1 MLNAHPMINCDE
13 ESIHLSKIAN
23 VAPQWYDK
31 DKEPMRLLNAGI
43 SRDIVENA
51 LGAYILEI
59 IGYNKQKPNLC
70 ITGHTSVFKTPGFFS
85 RVLPNTKFI
94 LMIRDPRAS
103 LKKRILSTNAKHDDV
118 KFAWQIPSEFQ
129 VWNSNVE
136 IMFKECLKLGSKQC
150 VHVFYEELVL
160 NSLREI
166 KKILKFLDVRWD
178 EAILNVLK
186 DKEENIDLSKPE
198 LINLNDWVGFFPK
211 NITDQLENLAP
222 MMKKLGYNIDI

>member
-1 MLNAHPMINCDE
+1 MLNAHPMISCNQ

-59 IGYNKQKPNLC
+59 IGYNKQKSNLC
-70 ITGHTSVFKTPGFFS
+70 ITGDTSVLKTSGFFA

-103 LKKRILSTNAKHDDV
+103 LKKRILSTNAEHNDV
-118 KFAWQIPSEFQ
+118 SFAWQIPSEFH

-136 IMFKECLKLGSKQC
+136 IMFKECLKLGSKRC

-178 EAILNVLK
+178 AAILKVLK

-222 MMKKLGYNIDI
+222 MMKKLGYNFHI